1 VNPFAALRTGF
12 QFEYIGIEYAGAP
25 VDAGRQ
31 VMKMVLTVIVVL
43 SRHMFSLPRDSAVN
57 DEAKT
62 TAAKGAQYLVL
73 SCMI

>member
-1 VNPFAALRTGF
+1 
-12 QFEYIGIEYAGAP
+12 
-25 VDAGRQ
+25 
-31 VMKMVLTVIVVL
+31 MVLTVIVVL